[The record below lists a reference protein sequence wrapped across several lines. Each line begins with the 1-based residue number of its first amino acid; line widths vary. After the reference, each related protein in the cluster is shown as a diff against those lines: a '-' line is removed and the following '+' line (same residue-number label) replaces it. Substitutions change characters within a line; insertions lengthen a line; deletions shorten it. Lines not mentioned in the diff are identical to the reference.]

1 MARLPYVDPER
12 ASEPVRN
19 TLAGMPPLGIFRMLA
34 HAETAFDPV
43 LMLGGAIL
51 GELELDPRLREL
63 AVLQVARDAECE
75 YEWVQHVA
83 VGRNVGLSEEQIA
96 AVDAGNLED
105 PALDEVQRAVLRF
118 ASEVVLRTRVS
129 DEIFGAVSAELSP
142 REVVELL
149 LTIGDYLMIARLM
162 TTLELDLDDAAAPDA
177 VTSATRA
184 RLHAASGGERPEQ
197 QLHE

>member
-12 ASEPVRN
+12 APEPVRS

-34 HAETAFDPV
+34 HAETAMDPV

-63 AVLQVARDAECE
+63 AVLQVARDADCE

-83 VGRNVGLSEEQIA
+83 VGRHVGLSDEQIS
-96 AVDAGNLED
+96 AVEDGNLEA
-105 PALDEVQRAVLRF
+105 PALDDLQRAVLRF
-118 ASEVVLRTRVS
+118 TSEVVLRTRVS

-142 REVVELL
+142 REIVELL

-177 VTSATRA
+177 VTSATGA
-184 RLHAASGGERPEQ
+184 RLQAAGGGARPER
-197 QLHE
+197 

>member
-1 MARLPYVDPER
+1 MARLPYVDLDH
-12 ASEPVRN
+12 ASEPVRS

-51 GELELDPRLREL
+51 AELELDPRLREL
-63 AVLQVARDAECE
+63 AVLQVARNADCE

-83 VGRNVGLSEEQIA
+83 VGRDVGLSEAQIA
-96 AVDAGNLED
+96 AVAEGKFEH
-105 PALDEVQRAVLRF
+105 PALDELQRAVLRF
-118 ASEVVLRTRVS
+118 TSEVVLRTRVS
-129 DEIFGAVSAELSP
+129 DEIFGAVSAHLSP
-142 REVVELL
+142 REIVELL

-184 RLHAASGGERPEQ
+184 RLHGSS
-197 QLHE
+197 